1 MALISIEELERV
13 SPLFRGKCGNA
24 FARRVL
30 HLLKLDAIEELNER
44 CSIHKGAEFARAVI
58 EAVGAAYSVNGL
70 PRDEALEKFRIPEG
84 PFITISNHP
93 IGSLDGLAL
102 IDFIGH
108 LRDDYKFMVNELLS
122 RFEALRGS
130 LISVNPNGKLL
141 SAPTA
146 TSISGVRQAKLH
158 LEAGGC
164 LGLFPSGAVSDLK
177 LGPRPAVPGAGPA
190 VPGPGASGAG
200 TAASEAGP
208 AIPGPAPAPV
218 IPGPTGNPPHTEPRV
233 RDREWQTGI
242 IKFIRNAGVP
252 VLPIRL
258 LDGNSAFYYN
268 LGLIDWRVR
277 LLRLP
282 SEMLNKNGKTLRFI
296 TGPVIDAARISSFP
310 DLDSLRQALRA
321 SVYSLG

>member
-70 PRDEALEKFRIPEG
+70 PRNEALEKFRIPEG

-190 VPGPGASGAG
+190 
-200 TAASEAGP
+200 
-208 AIPGPAPAPV
+208 

>member
-1 MALISIEELERV
+1 MALISIEELEKV
-13 SPLFRGKCGNA
+13 TPLFRGKAGNA
-24 FARRVL
+24 FARFLL
-30 HLLKLDAIEELNER
+30 HLINVDDIEKLNDRL
-44 CSIHKGAEFARAVI
+44 STYKGAEFARAVI
-58 EAVGAAYSVNGL
+58 EAVGAAYSIDGL
-70 PRDEALEKFRIPEG
+70 PRDEALEKFRSRIPEG

-122 RFEALRGS
+122 RFESLRGS

-164 LGLFPSGAVSDLK
+164 LGLFPAGAVSDLK
-177 LGPRPAVPGAGPA
+177 LGPRPVIPG
-190 VPGPGASGAG
+190 S
-200 TAASEAGP
+200 GP
-208 AIPGPAPAPV
+208 AIPSPTSV
-218 IPGPTGNPPHTEPRV
+218 IPGPTGNPPHSEPRV
-233 RDREWQTGI
+233 RDREWQTSI

-282 SEMLNKNGKTLRFI
+282 TEMLNKEGKTLRLV
-296 TGPVIDAARISSFP
+296 TGPIITPTQISAHP
-310 DLDSLRQALRA
+310 DLETLRHYLRA
-321 SVYSLG
+321 SVYSLQ

>member
-70 PRDEALEKFRIPEG
+70 PRDEAMEKFRIPEG

-177 LGPRPAVPGAGPA
+177 LGPRPAIPGAGPA
-190 VPGPGASGAG
+190 
-200 TAASEAGP
+200 
-208 AIPGPAPAPV
+208 